1 MIAQKNDNLQKLYL
15 STKPAEVIKEFK
27 TMADEGSLSLFAKVR
42 NAKEFCYW
50 LMSPAAIEKFIGKR
64 IDMAEA

>member
-1 MIAQKNDNLQKLYL
+1 M

-27 TMADEGSLSLFAKVR
+27 IMADEGSLSLFAKVR

-64 IDMAEA
+64 IDMAET